1 MRVTDIRDS
10 AAWAFLA
17 RLKQHGVDRMYCNS
31 GTDFAPIIEAY
42 ESASSEE
49 RQGFPEL
56 LTITHET
63 VAAGMA
69 HGAYLVTGDT
79 QAIMVH
85 VHVGLANALMGVINQ
100 QSDNIP
106 VLVFA
111 GKTPITEFSE
121 AGARM
126 TPQQSGQDVF
136 DQNGIC
142 RQFVKWDSELRHPE
156 QIVDLVD
163 RMVHLSR
170 QYPQGPTMLSLPRE
184 TLAGPV
190 PGHRDTRLPIAR
202 TQSRTVVSLPGGL
215 TETLERAKRPL
226 IIIQKTDPNGELA
239 AAVDRLARHHGIAV
253 IEPFALR
260 NVCDSEAPYH
270 LGYQSNKIVSS
281 ADVILVIESPCPWI
295 QRFESLEASHVFH
308 IGHDPLW
315 SNLPS
320 RSHMATEFVDGDPAQ
335 TVNLIESS
343 LGTADTLIEDR
354 LRWIQTERES
364 RKEKRFKVINRHLQ
378 DGMMSPALVG
388 DRLSRHLSAD
398 TVVFSELGPPQDFAS
413 PRFANQWYTPPF
425 SGGLGWGVPA
435 AIGAKLA
442 CPSRRVI
449 ACVGDGSFLFANPL
463 SCFHTMNTLHVPIL
477 IIVLNNAAWNATRR
491 AAYNMYPDGSAAR
504 NESPVLTDLSPQLP
518 FSAVAEACSVAAR
531 QVDTVTEIEN
541 ALDWAMKMI
550 DGSQSVLLDISTEK
564 TDGF

>member
-1 MRVTDIRDS
+1 MTEIKDT
-10 AAWAFLA
+10 AAWSFLT
-17 RLKQHGVDRMYCNS
+17 RLKQHGVDRLYCNS

-42 ESASSEE
+42 ESASGDE

-63 VAAGMA
+63 VVAGMA
-69 HGAYLVTGDT
+69 HGAYLVTGNT

-85 VHVGLANALMGVINQ
+85 VHVGLANALMGIINH

-111 GKTPITEFSE
+111 GKTPITEFSKD
-121 AGARM
+121 GARM

-156 QIVDLVD
+156 QIVDLID
-163 RMVHLSR
+163 RMIHVSR
-170 QYPQGPTMLSLPRE
+170 QHPQGPTMLSLPRE

-190 PGHRDTRLPIAR
+190 PSHRDARLPIAKIESK
-202 TQSRTVVSLPGGL
+202 TTASLPEGL
-215 TETLERAKRPL
+215 TGALERAKRPL
-226 IIIQKTDPNGELA
+226 IIIQKTDPSGELA

-260 NVCDSEAPYH
+260 NVCDSEVPYH
-270 LGYQSNKIVSS
+270 FGYQSNKIISS
-281 ADVILVIESPCPWI
+281 ADVLLVIESPCPWI
-295 QRFESLEASHVFH
+295 QRFESLEASHIFH

-320 RSHMATEFVDGDPAQ
+320 RSHAATAFVTGDPVQ

-343 LGTADTLIEDR
+343 LETKEILVEDR

-364 RKEKRFKVINRHLQ
+364 RREKRSKVIDRHVN
-378 DGMMSPALVG
+378 DGTMSPALVG
-388 DRLSRHLSAD
+388 DRLARHLTSD
-398 TVVFSELGPPQDFAS
+398 TVVFSELGPPQDFAG

-442 CPSRRVI
+442 CPSRRVV

-463 SCFHTMNTLHVPIL
+463 SCFHTMNMLHVPIL
-477 IIVLNNAAWNATRR
+477 IVVLNNAAWNATRR
-491 AAYNMYPDGSAAR
+491 AAYNMYPGGSAVQ

-531 QVDTVTEIEN
+531 QVNMVTEIED
-541 ALDWAMKMI
+541 ALDWAMETV
-550 DGSQSVLLDISTEK
+550 DSGRSVLLDISTEK

>member
-1 MRVTDIRDS
+1 
-10 AAWAFLA
+10 
-17 RLKQHGVDRMYCNS
+17 
-31 GTDFAPIIEAY
+31 
-42 ESASSEE
+42 
-49 RQGFPEL
+49 
-56 LTITHET
+56 
-63 VAAGMA
+63 
-69 HGAYLVTGDT
+69 
-79 QAIMVH
+79 
-85 VHVGLANALMGVINQ
+85 
-100 QSDNIP
+100 
-106 VLVFA
+106 
-111 GKTPITEFSE
+111 
-121 AGARM
+121 
-126 TPQQSGQDVF
+126 
-136 DQNGIC
+136 
-142 RQFVKWDSELRHPE
+142 
-156 QIVDLVD
+156 
-163 RMVHLSR
+163 
-170 QYPQGPTMLSLPRE
+170 
-184 TLAGPV
+184 
-190 PGHRDTRLPIAR
+190 
-202 TQSRTVVSLPGGL
+202 
-215 TETLERAKRPL
+215 
-226 IIIQKTDPNGELA
+226 
-239 AAVDRLARHHGIAV
+239 
-253 IEPFALR
+253 
-260 NVCDSEAPYH
+260 
-270 LGYQSNKIVSS
+270 
-281 ADVILVIESPCPWI
+281 
-295 QRFESLEASHVFH
+295 
-308 IGHDPLW
+308 
-315 SNLPS
+315 
-320 RSHMATEFVDGDPAQ
+320 MATEFVDGDPAQ

-518 FSAVAEACSVAAR
+518 FSAVAEACSVTAR
-531 QVDTVTEIEN
+531 QVNMVTEIED

>member
-1 MRVTDIRDS
+1 MRMTGVRDS

-17 RLKQHGVDRMYCNS
+17 RLKQHGVDRMFCNS

-42 ESASSEE
+42 ESASREE
-49 RQGFPEL
+49 RGGFPEL

-111 GKTPITEFSE
+111 GKTPITEFSQD
-121 AGARM
+121 GARM

-170 QYPQGPTMLSLPRE
+170 QHPRGPTMLSLPRE

-190 PGHRDTRLPIAR
+190 PSHRDTRLPIAKIK
-202 TQSRTVVSLPGGL
+202 TSTTASLPEGL
-215 TETLERAKRPL
+215 TEALERAKRPL
-226 IIIQKTDPNGELA
+226 IIIQKADPNGELA
-239 AAVDRLARHHGIAV
+239 AAIDQLARRHWIAV

-260 NVCDSEAPYH
+260 NVCDSEASYH
-270 LGYQSNKIVSS
+270 LGYQSNKIISS

-308 IGHDPLW
+308 IGHDPMW

-320 RSHMATEFVDGDPAQ
+320 RSHTATEFVAGDPAQ

-343 LGTADTLIEDR
+343 LETADTLIEDR

-364 RKEKRFKVINRHLQ
+364 RREKRFKVIDRHVS
-378 DGMMSPALVG
+378 DSTMSPALVG
-388 DRLSRHLSAD
+388 HYLAPRLTAG
-398 TVVFSELGPPQDFAS
+398 TVVFSELGPPQDFAG

-442 CPSRRVI
+442 CPSKRVV

-463 SCFHTMNTLHVPIL
+463 ACFHTMNTLNVPIL

-491 AAYNMYPDGSAAR
+491 AAYNMYPDGSASK

-531 QVDTVTEIEN
+531 QVKMVTEIED
-541 ALDWAMKMI
+541 ALDWAIGVI
-550 DGSQSVLLDISTEK
+550 DSGRSVLLDISTEK

>member
-1 MRVTDIRDS
+1 MTDIRNS

-17 RLKQHGVDRMYCNS
+17 RLKQHRVDRIFCNS

-42 ESASSEE
+42 ESASSDE
-49 RQGFPEL
+49 RRDFPEL

-79 QAIMVH
+79 HAIMVH

-111 GKTPITEFSE
+111 GKTPITEFSQD
-121 AGARM
+121 GARM
-126 TPQQSGQDVF
+126 TPQQAGQDVF

-156 QIVDLVD
+156 QVVDLVD
-163 RMVHLSR
+163 RMVYLSR
-170 QYPQGPTMLSLPRE
+170 KNPQGPTMLSLPRE

-190 PGHRDTRLPIAR
+190 PSHRDTRLPIAR
-202 TQSRTVVSLPGGL
+202 IQTKTTTFLPEGL
-215 TETLERAKRPL
+215 TEALERAKRPL
-226 IIIQKTDPNGELA
+226 IIIQKTDTSGELA
-239 AAVDRLARHHGIAV
+239 SAIDHLARHHGIAV

-260 NVCDSEAPYH
+260 NVCDSEANYH
-270 LGYQSNKIVSS
+270 LGYQSNKIISS

-295 QRFESLEASHVFH
+295 QRFESLEASHIFH

-320 RSHMATEFVDGDPAQ
+320 RSHAATEFVAGDPTQ
-335 TVNLIESS
+335 VVDLIETRLRTNDSVI
-343 LGTADTLIEDR
+343 AER
-354 LRWIQTERES
+354 LRWIQSERNA
-364 RKEKRFKVINRHLQ
+364 RAEKRSQVIDRHIN
-378 DGMMSPALVG
+378 DGVMSPALVG
-388 DRLSRHLSAD
+388 HCLSQHLTKN
-398 TVVFSELGPPQDFAS
+398 TVVFSELGPPQDFAG

-442 CPSRRVI
+442 CPSKRVI
-449 ACVGDGSFLFANPL
+449 ACVGDGSFIFANPL
-463 SCFHTMNTLHVPIL
+463 SCFHTMNALRTPIL
-477 IIVLNNAAWNATRR
+477 IMVLNNAAWNATRR
-491 AAYNMYPDGSAAR
+491 AAYNMYPEGSASQ
-504 NESPVLTDLSPQLP
+504 NETPILTDLSPPLP
-518 FSAVAEACSVAAR
+518 FSTVAEACSVPAR
-531 QVDTVTEIEN
+531 RVDIVTELER
-541 ALDWAMKMI
+541 ALDWAMGLI
-550 DGSQSVLLDISTEK
+550 DGGRSVLLDISTEK